1 MKKNIKIIFLSFL
14 LFLFFFLLPKETKA
28 VACPTTTGNSLILS
42 ESTVGANNCF
52 FSASVD
58 GVDNGTLT
66 LASGFNLTISDNQ
79 TIVYGTLQ
87 KTGATIIISK
97 NGGSLKKGYLFYQIT
112 SSGGKD
118 LDSDGFICNGSGSNC
133 SGEGSFSTAQKYY
146 HSSTPAPSGH
156 CGSQNCVR
164 VSLATTTPDCYDSNA
179 NARPNQTA
187 YFTVHRGD
195 GSFDYNCNGTVEKKN
210 TQIASCVIAQA
221 PPKKFFA
228 LKSFFEKIKNFFSN
242 KFFSVVLGDEPPL
255 PPPPE
260 GGSGPGGSFYHNG
273 WCQQTPLGT
282 CSTSVP
288 DCGQSAPFREFNN
301 FPNSCEYQQATFT
314 QACR

>member
-210 TQIASCVIAQA
+210 STLADCSITKA
-221 PPKKFFA
+221 PPQKFFA
-228 LKSFFEKIKNFFSN
+228 LKNFFEKIKKFLNF
-242 KFFSVVLGDEPPL
+242 VLAVPEPP
-255 PPPPE
+255 PDDP
-260 GGSGPGGSFYHNG
+260 GSGDGGGVGSPVQNG
-273 WCQQTPLGT
+273 WDGT
-282 CSTSVP
+282 VP
-288 DCGQSAPFREFNN
+288 DCGQTGNFRDYYDY
-301 FPNSCEYQQATFT
+301 PNSCAYHLLTYT